1 MPQSVRLL
9 LPSHWEGKKN
19 ETQER
24 LLIPTLDLSVL
35 WILWHRPSQRGGE
48 AAIWWAQPA
57 VCISKKAH
65 QSAMI
70 HFCCWCL
77 NVFVAYVRKVC
88 IESTIFQ
95 NFDSEELTV
104 ATSCQQGRSAPDIY
118 SSITLRLFSQ
128 LESFI
133 SDVFIFLP
141 IYWTTSS
148 ISLTP
153 HKPYPSVTRQTNWQ
167 CCQNRIK

>member
-1 MPQSVRLL
+1 MKPRRDDWFPHSISLFCGYYDTGPRSGEVRRPFDEHNL
-9 LPSHWEGKKN
+9 
-19 ETQER
+19 
-24 LLIPTLDLSVL
+24 LSVL
-35 WILWHRPSQRGGE
+35 ARRLIRVPWSIF
-48 AAIWWAQPA
+48 AAGVW
-57 VCISKKAH
+57 
-65 QSAMI
+65 M
-70 HFCCWCL
+70 F
-77 NVFVAYVRKVC
+77 FVAYVRKVKFTLRLRYKDKC
-88 IESTIFQ
+88 FS
-95 NFDSEELTV
+95 NFDSEAIAV
-104 ATSCQQGRSAPDIY
+104 ATSCQLGRSAPDIS